1 MKNYLPANC
10 LFMHFHWKMRLL
22 NFFILALLSN
32 AAIAQGGLPK
42 STPAAEGV
50 SAKGILNFLDKVDAS
65 NHQFHSIMILRHGK
79 LIAEGWWKPFQ
90 PTTVHTMYSVSKSFT
105 ATAIGLLVA
114 EKKLTVDDKVISFFP
129 DDLPDSIAPN
139 LAALRIRDL
148 LSMSVGQEKEP
159 TWTVINSENWVQAFL
174 KAPIKYQP
182 GTRFL
187 YNSLATYMLSAIVQ
201 KVSGENTL
209 SYLQTRL
216 FDPLDIH
223 GIDWETDPSGI
234 NTGGWGLRLK
244 TEDMAKFGQLFL
256 QKGQWKG
263 RQVLPADW
271 VETASTKKIL
281 QNPDASAD
289 ELAKSD
295 WLQGYCFQMWR
306 SRHNSYRGDGAYG
319 QYILVLPEE
328 DAVIAITSETA
339 NMQAELDLVWD
350 WLLPAFK
357 GPDPSGASKLQAQ
370 LKKRLA
376 GLQIRPGTSTPSTS
390 TNPTQAKA
398 FIGKNFGIISL
409 QHGLDSIQFNFKQN
423 QCEVRFLTD
432 SITHTISFGSG
443 QWLMGTTTRKGPY
456 LVASAKHNRTGLP
469 PFRIAGSYSFPNA
482 NTLELKLL
490 YYESPHTETIRCQLD
505 GDTLRIEDIAS
516 FDPTHPTQ
524 LKALVVARRQDA
536 PQLIMRADDMGF
548 AHGGNL
554 AIEKSFLQGVTSSI
568 EILAV
573 SPWFPEAVKWLA
585 AHPQV
590 EAGLH
595 FAITSEWDNLKWRPL
610 TAASSLR
617 NADGYFF
624 PMLFPNK
631 HYPGQAVTQQD
642 WKLQDLEQELIAQI
656 RLAKKYLPGLHHISG
671 HMGSISF
678 DPRVAD
684 MVKRVA
690 AAEGLMVADTKDE
703 QHPLQWFPARIPR
716 ADADERIR
724 AFIAGLDKLQDGQT
738 YLYVEHPA
746 FDDTEI
752 QAISHIGYEDVAA
765 DRQAV
770 TDLFTSEV
778 VKAAIVQK
786 GIRLVGYGKHRQ

>member
-1 MKNYLPANC
+1 MNTFLPVNC
-10 LFMHFHWKMRLL
+10 PYFRCLRKLIFIGVY
-22 NFFILALLSN
+22 FFAL
-32 AAIAQGGLPK
+32 ITTVAQAQPGLPK
-42 STPAAEGV
+42 SSPAAEGV
-50 SAKGILNFLDKVDAS
+50 SAKAILNFLDKVEES
-65 NHQFHSIMILRHGK
+65 KHQMHSIMILRHGK

-105 ATAIGLLVA
+105 ATAIGLLVN
-114 EKKLTVDDKVISFFP
+114 EHKLSVDDKVISFFP
-129 DDLPDSIAPN
+129 DDVPDSISPN

-159 TWTVINSENWVQAFL
+159 TWTVINSDNWVRAFL
-174 KAPIKYQP
+174 KAPVKYAP
-182 GTRFL
+182 GTTFL

-201 KVSGENTL
+201 KVSGESTL

-223 GIDWETDPSGI
+223 GIDWETDPHGI

-244 TEDMAKFGQLFL
+244 TADMAKFGQLFL
-256 QKGQWKG
+256 QKGQWHG

-271 VETASTKKIL
+271 VDTASTKKIM
-281 QNPDASAD
+281 QNPQASAE

-319 QYILVLPEE
+319 QYILVLPNE

-339 NMQAELDLVWD
+339 DMQAELDLVWD

-357 GPDPSGASKLQAQ
+357 GADPSGAGKFQAQ

-376 GLQIRPGTSTPSTS
+376 TLSIRPGVTAAA
-390 TNPTQAKA
+390 NADGQEKA
-398 FIGKNFGIISL
+398 FADKNFGIISL
-409 QHGLDSIQFNFKQN
+409 QRGLDSIQFNFKQN
-423 QCEVRFLTD
+423 TCTVQFHTD
-432 SITHTISFGSG
+432 SVTHRIDFGKN
-443 QWLMGTTTRKGPY
+443 QWILGTTTRKGPY
-456 LVASAKHNRTGLP
+456 LVAGASNNRAGLA
-469 PFRIAGSYSFPNA
+469 PFKIAGAYSFPA
-482 NTLELKLL
+482 PGTLELKLL
-490 YYESPHTETIRCQLD
+490 YYESPHTETIRCHFD
-505 GDTLRIEDIAS
+505 GDTLRLEDIAS
-516 FDPTHPTQ
+516 FSPGNPTQ
-524 LKALVVARRQDA
+524 LKALEVTRRAAA

-554 AIEKSFLQGVTSSI
+554 AIEQSYLQGITSSI

-573 SPWFPEAVKWLA
+573 SPWFPEAARWLA

-590 EAGLH
+590 ESGLH

-610 TAASSLR
+610 TAAPSLR
-617 NADGYFF
+617 NPDGYFF
-624 PMLFPNK
+624 PMLFPNR
-631 HYPGQAVTQQD
+631 HYPQQAVVQKAWSLED
-642 WKLQDLEQELIAQI
+642 MEQELIAQI

-678 DPRVAD
+678 DPKVTA

-690 AAEGLMVADTKDE
+690 AAEGLVVADARDE
-703 QHPLQWFPARIPR
+703 HRPLQWFPARIPKV
-716 ADADERIR
+716 AASERISR
-724 AFIAGLDKLQDGQT
+724 FIAALDKLQDGQA

-746 FDDTEI
+746 LDDAEL

-770 TDLFTSEV
+770 TDLFTSEA
-778 VKAAIVQK
+778 VKAAIVRK
-786 GIRLVGYGKHRQ
+786 GIHLVGYGKALK